1 MQRLDGY
8 VKLGLTH
15 ELKVLYEYVTTGSL
29 ASIVNFNEAH

>member
-15 ELKVLYEYVTTGSL
+15 EFEVQVCNDTIVGEYR
-29 ASIVNFNEAH
+29 